1 MLMDACR
8 KLPYTVL
15 IVVLGRGDELQNINI
30 KNINHLRMNAL
41 RKPDSFTNWRRNRPS
56 LCPSI
61 LRGVLLKIM
70 YVMILKWIRE
80 RDVKYKS
87 PRIAVSLV
95 CCSKTRMALVFIYLF
110 DLN

>member
-1 MLMDACR
+1 
-8 KLPYTVL
+8 
-15 IVVLGRGDELQNINI
+15 
-30 KNINHLRMNAL
+30 
-41 RKPDSFTNWRRNRPS
+41 
-56 LCPSI
+56 
-61 LRGVLLKIM
+61 
-70 YVMILKWIRE
+70 MILKWIRE